1 MDTITC
7 LNCLQEV
14 SYQKNYQC
22 SNCQTLWWGYENK
35 DRIPSSFL
43 KSQRNPL
50 GDTSSFAQEMT
61 QPSTSSSMDMV
72 IAWLVIHTEGQPNLL
87 HELKEGKYILGR
99 AIPGSIPD
107 IALNQDQYASR
118 KHAEIKVTPQE
129 IYIVDLDSKNG
140 VYLNG
145 QSQPIGRSFPQALG
159 DGDTLQVGE
168 TKMVLKTRQ
177 VVKNEITA
185 LKTVRKMPYQPTVR
199 IKAE

>member
-14 SYQKNYQC
+14 SYQKDYHC

-50 GDTSSFAQEMT
+50 GDTSSFTQENTPAMAS
-61 QPSTSSSMDMV
+61 PNLDMV
-72 IAWLVIHTEGQPNLL
+72 IAWLVTHTEGQPNLL

-129 IYIVDLDSKNG
+129 IYVVDLDSKNG

-145 QSQPIGRSFPQALG
+145 HSQPIGRSFPQALG

-168 TKMVLKTRQ
+168 TKMVLRTRQ
-177 VVKNEITA
+177 VVKDEITA

>member
-7 LNCLQEV
+7 LKCLQEV
-14 SYQKNYQC
+14 SYQKDYHC
-22 SNCQTLWWGYENK
+22 SHCQALWWGYENK

-50 GDTSSFAQEMT
+50 GNTSSFAQESKPHH
-61 QPSTSSSMDMV
+61 PSPNLDWV
-72 IAWLVIHTEGQPNLL
+72 IAWLVTHTEGQPNLL

-107 IALNQDQYASR
+107 ISLNQDQYASR

-129 IYIVDLDSKNG
+129 IYVVDLDSKNG

-145 QSQPIGRSFPQALG
+145 QPQPVGRSFPQALG

-168 TKMVLKTRQ
+168 TKMVLRTQQ